1 MVGPVGSDDSTASQL
16 SSVTDPGLETIGLK
30 KERIGQSIITAEISV
45 WSGTDAKSA
54 YAATVIFFLA
64 ILAICLYAFLRETGA
79 DRFMAGAGALMAAV
93 LPAITQLTLDG
104 FLSQAA
110 ILFIFPFL
118 ASLFQRRDLSPKSFT
133 LFSGLALAYLIAA
146 YSELAPLGFSTLLL
160 GLLFVRVDKA
170 GTKRIMLFTLIPLII
185 LINPLYL
192 PNWIQFVAY
201 QYHLAANATFLW
213 NNVAPNLLSLPGWAA
228 LIFGTSTSYHK
239 YMTYY

>member
-110 ILFIFPFL
+110 IL
-118 ASLFQRRDLSPKSFT
+118 SFSHFWQAC
-133 LFSGLALAYLIAA
+133 FSVGI
-146 YSELAPLGFSTLLL
+146 
-160 GLLFVRVDKA
+160 
-170 GTKRIMLFTLIPLII
+170 
-185 LINPLYL
+185 
-192 PNWIQFVAY
+192 
-201 QYHLAANATFLW
+201 
-213 NNVAPNLLSLPGWAA
+213 
-228 LIFGTSTSYHK
+228 
-239 YMTYY
+239 